1 MGALRQ
7 VIGLDGDVLTI
18 TGDTAGKARFRNYVT
33 LPNGLKR
40 PMTDTEFAAKL
51 RAEAHIDEL
60 GQVSQ
65 RGNKTVPDTKNHA
78 FATDGFNYRTAYFLD
93 NDGSYYRVTMSVGK
107 N

>member
-51 RAEAHIDEL
+51 RAELHIDEL
-60 GQVSQ
+60 GQVS
-65 RGNKTVPDTKNHA
+65 RRWNKTVPDTKNHA

-93 NDGSYYRVTMSVGK
+93 NDGSYYKITIYQ
-107 N
+107 

>member
-1 MGALRQ
+1 VGALRQ

-51 RAEAHIDEL
+51 RAEAHIDVL
-60 GQVSQ
+60 GQTSRRGSRTVSVSD
-65 RGNKTVPDTKNHA
+65 KLKS
-78 FATDGFNYRTAYFLD
+78 FLEFY
-93 NDGSYYRVTMSVGK
+93 NIFKSHTHS
-107 N
+107 